1 MYLCHMNRISF
12 VYETPFELNNPE
24 SVQNWISN
32 CLERNDSHAK
42 QISIAFM
49 DDDALLQINKTFLS
63 HDYLTDV
70 ITFDYSVGKE
80 ISSDIA
86 ISVDRVRENASSQGN
101 DFDEELRRVIIH
113 GILHCCGYN
122 DKTTQEKTLMTQKE
136 NECLEMFHVEL
147 NNKKNV

>member
-1 MYLCHMNRISF
+1 MNSISF
-12 VYETPFELNNPE
+12 VYETQFELNSPE
-24 SVQNWISN
+24 LIKNWISN
-32 CLERNDSHAK
+32 CLEHNDKFAK

-49 DDDALLQINKTFLS
+49 DDQALLQINKKFLS

-86 ISVDRVRENASSQGN
+86 ISVDRVRENALTEFN

-136 NECLEMFHVEL
+136 NECLEMFHVEP
-147 NNKKNV
+147 NIKKDV

>member
-1 MYLCHMNRISF
+1 MNSISF
-12 VYETPFELNNPE
+12 VYETQFELNSPE
-24 SVQNWISN
+24 LIKNWISN
-32 CLERNDSHAK
+32 CLEHNDKFAK

-49 DDDALLQINKTFLS
+49 DDQALLRINKKFLS

-86 ISVDRVRENASSQGN
+86 ISVDRVRDNAFSQGN

-136 NECLEMFHVEL
+136 NECLEMFHVEP
-147 NNKKNV
+147 NIKKDV

>member
-1 MYLCHMNRISF
+1 MNNISF
-12 VYETPFELNNPE
+12 VYETQFELNNPE
-24 SVQNWISN
+24 RVQNWISN
-32 CLERNDSHAK
+32 CLERNDNHAK

-49 DDDALLQINKTFLS
+49 DDDALLRINKKFLS

-70 ITFDYSVGKE
+70 ITFDYSAGKE

-86 ISVDRVRENASSQGN
+86 ISVDRVRDNASSQGN

-147 NNKKNV
+147 NNKNNG

>member
-1 MYLCHMNRISF
+1 MNSISF
-12 VYETPFELNNPE
+12 VYETQFELNSPE
-24 SVQNWISN
+24 LIKNWISN
-32 CLERNDSHAK
+32 CLEHNDKFAK

-49 DDDALLQINKTFLS
+49 DDQALLQINKKFLS

-86 ISVDRVRENASSQGN
+86 ISVDRVRENALTEFN

-147 NNKKNV
+147 NRNKDV

>member
-1 MYLCHMNRISF
+1 MNSISF
-12 VYETPFELNNPE
+12 VYETQFELNNPE
-24 SVQNWISN
+24 RVQNWISY
-32 CLERNDSHAK
+32 CLECNESHAK

-49 DDDALLQINKTFLS
+49 DDDALLHINKKFLN

-86 ISVDRVRENASSQGN
+86 ISVDRVRDNASSQGN

-122 DKTTQEKTLMTQKE
+122 DKTIKEKTLMTQKE

>member
-1 MYLCHMNRISF
+1 MNRISF